1 MIKVST
7 RLVIVLPKIVFKFP
21 LSRRG
26 FLQSKNERIIW
37 GKYKTAYPLGELYW
51 EFLGVVCMKRYNPVD
66 KIPTLTVLIAKDIIK
81 EFDIHRCDLY
91 NPKNWGIEN
100 KQYYLIDYGITQYIS
115 SLYE

>member
-1 MIKVST
+1 
-7 RLVIVLPKIVFKFP
+7 
-21 LSRRG
+21 
-26 FLQSKNERIIW
+26 
-37 GKYKTAYPLGELYW
+37 
-51 EFLGVVCMKRYNPVD
+51 
-66 KIPTLTVLIAKDIIK
+66 LIAKDIIK